1 MEINDRQWFFFLF
14 MTNHFETL
22 CSAAENISLY
32 SSGMRNTKLNI
43 FNLVK
48 ERVLPNE
55 NKKSLNNCKIM
66 FNI

>member
-1 MEINDRQWFFFLF
+1 MK
-14 MTNHFETL
+14 NHFETL